1 MIYDNNSTATHH
13 KEQTAVK
20 LKASILVLGGGLAG
34 VQIVRELEKV
44 LPSEDA
50 SIRLVCPDKLVLVT
64 PMLHEIAS
72 SDLDLSS
79 IVIPIDRM
87 MKRSQFIEA
96 VVEKIDLDKK
106 AVTVVDGFIGRRR
119 VLTCDHLILALGAV
133 TDFQGIDNLDR
144 YALTIKSLDDAVK
157 LRTRLVANVK
167 EASTTSDPSLRERL
181 LTLVVAGGG
190 FSGVE
195 TVAGLDDLVRSLIRP
210 YPNLDSR
217 MVRVV
222 LIHSGDNILPALSP
236 ELGLYAE
243 KKLKKRGIQLLLNR
257 RVKAITADAVTLDD
271 ETVISTRFVVW
282 GAATTVSPLIAGL
295 PITKRDGRIPVTRML
310 EVIGHPGVW
319 TLGEGALVSS
329 METGNRYKPMR
340 NPHRQARILAL
351 NVAAS
356 LHGSPLVEFEL
367 RHMEDAELFAGSELI
382 AKLLTWHFSGAP
394 AIWVWRAIYL
404 GETPYWE
411 MRLRVALRWIQQFL
425 HLRKRRSLLDSDE
438 HR

>member
-1 MIYDNNSTATHH
+1 MIYDNNSTARHH

-50 SIRLVCPDKLVLVT
+50 FIRLVCPDKLVLVT
-64 PMLHEIAS
+64 PMLHEVAS
-72 SDLDLSS
+72 SDVDLST

-87 MKRSQFIEA
+87 MKRSQFVEA
-96 VVEKIDLDKK
+96 VVEKIDLDQK
-106 AVTVVDGFIGRRR
+106 AVTIADGLTGRRR
-119 VLTCDHLILALGAV
+119 VLTCDHLILALGTV
-133 TDFQGIDNLDR
+133 TDFQGIDNLDH
-144 YALTIKSLDDAVK
+144 YALTIKSLDDAVR
-157 LRTRLVANVK
+157 LRARLVANVK
-167 EASTTSDPSLRERL
+167 EASTTKDSSLRERL
-181 LTLVVAGGG
+181 LTLVVTGGG

-210 YPNLDSR
+210 YPNLDPG
-217 MVRVV
+217 MVRVL
-222 LIHSGDNILPALSP
+222 LIHSDDNILPALSS
-236 ELGLYAE
+236 ELGLYAA
-243 KKLKKRGIQLLLNR
+243 KKLRKRGIQLLLNR

-271 ETVISTRFVVW
+271 ETIISTRFVVW
-282 GAATTVSPLIAGL
+282 GAATTASPLIAGL
-295 PITKRDGRIPVTRML
+295 PIANRDGRIAVTRML
-310 EVIGHPGVW
+310 EAIGHPGVW
-319 TLGEGALVSS
+319 TLGDAALVSN
-329 METGNRYKPMR
+329 METGTRLSTMR

-367 RHMEDAELFAGSELI
+367 RHMENEEPFAGSDLV

-411 MRLRVALRWIQQFL
+411 MRFRVALQWIQHFL
-425 HLRKRRSLLDSDE
+425 RVGKRRSLLD
-438 HR
+438 